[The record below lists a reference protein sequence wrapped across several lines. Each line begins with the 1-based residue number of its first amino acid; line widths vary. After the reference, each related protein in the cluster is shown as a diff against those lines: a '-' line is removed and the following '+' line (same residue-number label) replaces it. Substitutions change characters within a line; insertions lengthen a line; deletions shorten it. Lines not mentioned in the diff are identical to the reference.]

1 MRHVFLCTLLL
12 ISLLPLAGCD
22 MSPSPHNQIEQI
34 QARDTLRVGTL
45 YHPLY
50 YFLRD
55 GQQEGLDYELAHEFA
70 QSLGVELSMV
80 PAYSLNEL
88 FALLNAGEV
97 DMLAAGL
104 ANTPRRRQQYR
115 FSPSYYHI
123 EHTLVHRKGSRKPR
137 DISEIDGTI
146 AVLAG
151 SSQAEWLSQLDR
163 QQLAQQQL
171 VEQQIVEKPI
181 VGKQIVEQQ
190 LAQQPSNKRASP
202 AQSQPV
208 LAWETRFDADEE
220 DLLRQVA
227 QNKADYT
234 LVADILL
241 ARTQR
246 YYPDLESAFT
256 IGERQPVG
264 WVWDK
269 RNDDSALS
277 AMLDFFAKQT
287 DSGDLARLHEKYF
300 GHVQQFDYVDT
311 RTFLARIDTL
321 LPQYQPLFE
330 RHAGDLD
337 WRLLAAISYQESHWD
352 PNAESY
358 TGVRGMMM
366 LTEDTAKFVGVD
378 NRLDA
383 EQSIRGGAQYLS
395 SLMGRLPDSIPH
407 SERVWFALASYNIGL
422 GHVLDVRRL
431 TQQLGQDP
439 DSWAAVKA
447 NLPLLHQPKWYS
459 QTRYGYARGR
469 ETKQFVNNIR
479 QYYQSLLWQDNART
493 DSRPVA
499 EPEIASATVQSSQP

>member
-1 MRHVFLCTLLL
+1 MGTVLHEGQLLRHILLSTLLL
-12 ISLLPLAGCD
+12 MSLLLQGCD
-22 MSPSPHNQIEQI
+22 QAEPISNQLEHI
-34 QARDTLRVGTL
+34 QARGQLRVGTL

-55 GQQEGLDYELAHEFA
+55 GQQEGLDYELASQFA
-70 QSLGVELSMV
+70 HSLGVELSMV
-80 PAYSLNEL
+80 PAYN
-88 FALLNAGEV
+88 LNALFSLLDSGEV

-104 ANTPRRRQQYR
+104 ANTAVRRQHYR

-123 EHTLVHRKGSRKPR
+123 AHTLVHRKGTRKPLNVNQ
-137 DISEIDGTI
+137 IDGTI
-146 AVLAG
+146 SVLAG
-151 SSQAEWLSQLDR
+151 SSQAQSLYQL
-163 QQLAQQQL
+163 QQELPELQ
-171 VEQQIVEKPI
+171 
-181 VGKQIVEQQ
+181 
-190 LAQQPSNKRASP
+190 
-202 AQSQPV
+202 
-208 LAWETRFDADEE
+208 WEPRFDADEE

-227 QNKADYT
+227 ESNTDYT
-234 LVADILL
+234 VVADILL

-246 YYPDLESAFT
+246 YYPNIEAAFT
-256 IGERQPVG
+256 LGEPQPVA

-269 RNDDSALS
+269 RADDSALG
-277 AMLDFFAKQT
+277 AMLDFFAEQA
-287 DSGDLARLHEKYF
+287 DSGALARLHEKYF
-300 GHVQQFDYVDT
+300 GHIQHFDYVDT
-311 RTFLARIDTL
+311 RTFLSRIDTL
-321 LPQYQPLFE
+321 LPRYQPLFE
-330 RHAGDLD
+330 RHAGELD
-337 WRLLAAISYQESHWD
+337 WRLLAAMSYQESHWD

-366 LTEDTAKFVGVD
+366 LTEDTAKMVGVT

-383 EQSIRGGAQYLS
+383 EQSIRGGAQYLA
-395 SLMGRLPDSIPH
+395 SLMGRLPDSIPE

-439 DSWAAVKA
+439 DTWAQVKA

-493 DSRPVA
+493 DSSQSAQTEPTSPVSA
-499 EPEIASATVQSSQP
+499 RVVISSHHQEPQ